1 VPFGSFQTP
10 GVAVNAM
17 AVNAMAAKAEAVAAA
32 SSCFMI
38 LPYSRS
44 GLEDGG
50 AGKKA
55 ITLAASPGV
64 WNEAVESA
72 RQKAHSPAQ
81 STQT

>member
-1 VPFGSFQTP
+1 
-10 GVAVNAM
+10 M

-55 ITLAASPGV
+55 TILSGSPGV
-64 WNEAVESA
+64 WNEPKGTTPIRRSLPTAYAS
-72 RQKAHSPAQ
+72 
-81 STQT
+81 